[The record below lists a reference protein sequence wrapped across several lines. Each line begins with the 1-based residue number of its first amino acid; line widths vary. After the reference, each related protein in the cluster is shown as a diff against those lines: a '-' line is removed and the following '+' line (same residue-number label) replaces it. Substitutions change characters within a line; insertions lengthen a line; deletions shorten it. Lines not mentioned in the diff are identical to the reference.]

1 MKEIK
6 TVLLFD
12 MEHSYDSNW
21 AYSEIFTTYDYEF
34 YTKSQSSCS
43 FNEESHF
50 MDVDECKDFDIKKEF
65 IRILQMVY
73 ENDDIDPETITKISN
88 SFKISGNTLMM
99 DINIVYTYNDQ
110 TTTAFISIPLDN
122 PKIQEDKKLMEVFQK
137 VADSKEGGI
146 TIYGEDS
153 TVKIKR
159 ST

>member
-1 MKEIK
+1 
-6 TVLLFD
+6 
-12 MEHSYDSNW
+12 
-21 AYSEIFTTYDYEF
+21 
-34 YTKSQSSCS
+34 
-43 FNEESHF
+43 
-50 MDVDECKDFDIKKEF
+50 
-65 IRILQMVY
+65 MVY

-122 PKIQEDKKLMEVFQK
+122 PKIQEDEKLMEVFQK